1 MPNLLSRANLSNQAI
16 SHEEMN
22 KENFEGDVINTF
34 QYDEEKNHENTE
46 LDSYKNKEIK
56 QSLNK

>member
-16 SHEEMN
+16 SYEEMN

-34 QYDEEKNHENTE
+34 QYDEEKK
-46 LDSYKNKEIK
+46 S
-56 QSLNK
+56 